1 MAICIRGEAVMAAG
15 RGERL
20 SPAPRLPEVHA
31 VLANPG
37 VPSATGGVYRAY
49 DAAPRPGLDAPVAP
63 DSFESLEAL
72 ADWLQTTRND
82 LAEPAIRLEPM
93 IGKALAAMSG
103 AEDVRLARVTGSGA
117 TVFGLFGD
125 AAAAREAAESLSQT
139 YPGWW
144 VRACRLG

>member
-1 MAICIRGEAVMAAG
+1 MAAG

-37 VPSATGGVYRAY
+37 VPSATGAVYRAY
-49 DAAPRPGLDAPVAP
+49 DTAPRAGLDGPTAP
-63 DSFESLEAL
+63 DSFESVEAL

-144 VRACRLG
+144 VRACGLG